1 MPTSVATKSKPIVLF
16 RDTFIFEAYEV
27 LQESQDPNS
36 PLIVKGIFQKSETR
50 NGNGRIY
57 PRSLWEKVVRDPQL
71 QEKIKGR
78 AMVGEV
84 EHPADGMTNLTRVS
98 HVITRLEMRGDD
110 IVGEAEIFGTPGG
123 SILKELF
130 RRKVKVGI
138 SSRGKGTSFMKG
150 NTEVVNDD
158 YLLET
163 FDFVYNPST
172 PGAYPSVVSEA
183 IKNQNT
189 EERSM
194 ADLAQLKRYGERMG
208 EVLKLKEGATPAE
221 LSKLDDELIEAHVAV
236 DKIVTEDPAMKT
248 YGAEVSENIK
258 KTRDAVRTQLTGGGS
273 TNTAV
278 PLEVYKKALAEAEK
292 LKKDL
297 EESKKPAPKKPVPKK
312 EATGPLATDP
322 SSVDPSASNPSPG
335 DGGEEE
341 GYEASLSCPSCGT
354 GLQLQAASPSEM
366 GYEAESCTGCGGP
379 MKLELMF
386 RRSGTEGRQCPNCS
400 TGMELQT
407 ETGDHQCPKCGF
419 KEKKLERLSRGELL
433 KRHLAAVK
441 IVEQLASKCRSL
453 VKSNRVLSS
462 RYESAVKLVGEAA
475 QKNERVA
482 VLARVREV
490 VGRNPILKKVEQKLL
505 TCRSVKAVDATVN
518 EMLPLLRTASTP
530 PKAAPKKESKDPL
543 PTKGADNKDP
553 KRLNENV
560 ARFPKTDEERQAYLV
575 DSILKRHNLS

>member
-1 MPTSVATKSKPIVLF
+1 MPTVVATKSKPIVLF

-36 PLIVKGIFQKSETR
+36 PLIVRGIFQKSETR

-57 PRSLWEKVVRDPQL
+57 PRTLWEKVVRDPQI
-71 QEKIKGR
+71 QDKIKTR

-98 HVITRLEMRGDD
+98 HIITKMEMRGDD

-123 SILKELF
+123 QILKELF

-158 YLLET
+158 YILET

-172 PGAYPSVVSEA
+172 PGAYPSVVSES

-194 ADLAQLKRYGERMG
+194 TDLAQLKRYGERMG
-208 EVLKLKEGATPAE
+208 EILKLKEGATPAE
-221 LSKLDDELIEAHVAV
+221 LSKFDDELIESQVSV

-258 KTRDAVRTQLTGGGS
+258 KTRDTLRVQLTGGTNNGS
-273 TNTAV
+273 V
-278 PLEVYKKALAEAEK
+278 SLEVYKKALAEAEK
-292 LKKDL
+292 ARKDL
-297 EESKKPAPKKPVPKK
+297 EESKKAPPKKGKR

-322 SSVDPSASNPSPG
+322 SSVDPSAAAPAAPP
-335 DGGEEE
+335 GEEE
-341 GYEASLSCPSCGT
+341 EGGYEASLSCPSCGT

-366 GYEAESCTGCGGP
+366 GYEAESCNTCGGP
-379 MKLELMF
+379 MKLELMY
-386 RRSGTEGRQCPNCS
+386 RRSGNESHSCPNCS

-407 ETGDHQCPKCGF
+407 ETGDHLCPKCGF

-433 KRHLAAVK
+433 KRHLAAIK

-453 VKSNRVLSS
+453 VKSNRTLSS

-490 VGRNPILKKVEQKLL
+490 IGRNQILKKVEQKLL

-518 EMLPLLRTASTP
+518 EMLPLLRLAPTA
-530 PKAAPKKESKDPL
+530 PKTVPKKESKDPL
-543 PTKGADNKDP
+543 PTKGATNKDP
-553 KRLNENV
+553 KPLVESTP
-560 ARFPKTDEERQAYLV
+560 RFPTNEEEREHYLL
-575 DSILKRHNLS
+575 DSVLKRHNMA